1 MSLRAKLAK
10 AGGATAPVA
19 LAFVAL
25 AAIEVSYFPG
35 RDSALHVD
43 ALRDKAVALA
53 ELTAHSVA
61 PALEFE
67 DEAVLI
73 EFLSGVARDADV
85 AYVAACSGDGQLI
98 RSLGDGAGVVQCPAV
113 KATRVEVSDAQLRV
127 ATPITAKTHPGSLLI
142 AFRTDAIVRARHDAK
157 QVALG
162 IAAGI
167 LLLGVGVSWWIGR
180 ILRRLQALVKE
191 TRQARARAEAANEA
205 KSAFLAN
212 MSHEIRTPMNGV
224 IGVTQLLERSPLND
238 VQRGH
243 VRTIARSGELL
254 LAIINDILDFSKVE
268 AGKLQ
273 LSSAPLQLRPL
284 IAEVCESVRVTAE
297 GKQLTLEYEI
307 AHEVPDVVRADGVR
321 LRQILLNLLSNA
333 VKFTSSGGVT
343 LRVTKE
349 SDDPSD
355 YRVRMAV
362 LDTGI
367 GVAAEHHAT
376 LFDAFTQVDDLNT
389 RRYGGTG
396 LGLAICKRLVEL
408 MQGTIGVSSSP
419 GNGSTFWFV
428 VALEPTAHV
437 ASKSKD
443 PSGPIKA
450 ADKATTWLL
459 AVDDNEINRGVL
471 EHLAQEL
478 GYSVDLA
485 EGGREAVDRIK
496 SGRHYAVVLM
506 DCQMPDIDGY
516 MATQQI
522 RSWEGANSAVRM
534 PIVAVTAHAMHEEEE
549 KVRSAG
555 MDDYL
560 PKPVRLNTLRDL
572 LAKWAPP
579 PETPD
584 PTTSP

>member
-19 LAFVAL
+19 LAFVTL

-67 DEAVLI
+67 DEAVLV

-85 AYVAACSGDGQLI
+85 AYVAACSGDGKVI
-98 RSLGDGAGVVQCPAV
+98 RVLGEGARGVHCPAV
-113 KATRVEVSDAQLRV
+113 KDTRVEVTDAQLRV
-127 ATPITAKTHPGSLLI
+127 STPIAAKTRPGSLLI
-142 AFRTDAIVRARHDAK
+142 AFRTEAIVRARHDAK

-167 LLLGVGVSWWIGR
+167 LLLGLGVSWWIGR
-180 ILRRLQALVKE
+180 ILRRLQALVE
-191 TRQARARAEAANEA
+191 ENRQARARAEAANEA

-238 VQRGH
+238 AQRGH
-243 VRTIARSGELL
+243 VKTIARSGELL

-273 LSSAPLQLRPL
+273 LWNAPLQLRPL
-284 IAEVCESVRVTAE
+284 IAEVCESVRVTAQ
-297 GKQLTLEYEI
+297 GKQLALEYNV
-307 AHEVPDVVRADGVR
+307 APEVPEIVQADGVR
-321 LRQILLNLLSNA
+321 LRQVLLNLLSNA
-333 VKFTSSGGVT
+333 LKFTTAGGVT

-349 SDDPSD
+349 LDDPSD
-355 YRVRMAV
+355 DRVRIEV
-362 LDTGI
+362 SDTGI
-367 GVAAEHHAT
+367 GIAAEHHAG

-396 LGLAICKRLVEL
+396 LGLAICKRLVTL
-408 MQGTIGVSSSP
+408 MQGTIGVTSTP
-419 GNGSTFWFV
+419 GRGSTFWCV
-428 VALEPTAHV
+428 IPLEPTAQVV
-437 ASKSKD
+437 ATTSKA

-450 ADKATTWLL
+450 AGVAATRLL
-459 AVDDNEINRGVL
+459 AVDDNEINRGVI

-478 GYSVDLA
+478 GYAVDLV

-496 SGRHYAVVLM
+496 SGQHYALVLM

-522 RSWEGANSAVRM
+522 RTWEDQTSSTRI
-534 PIVAVTAHAMHEEEE
+534 PIVAVTAHALQEEEQ

-560 PKPVRLNTLRDL
+560 PKPVRLNSLRDL

-579 PETPD
+579 A
-584 PTTSP
+584 